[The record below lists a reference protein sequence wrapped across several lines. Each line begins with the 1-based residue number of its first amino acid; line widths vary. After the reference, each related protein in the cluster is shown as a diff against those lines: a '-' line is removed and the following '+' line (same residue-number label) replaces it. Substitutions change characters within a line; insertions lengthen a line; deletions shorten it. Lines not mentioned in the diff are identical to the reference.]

1 MPLRPDNVKPSMR
14 KQRPTTPHRRPG
26 FDALEDRHLLSAGF
40 FGAPRVEEIV
50 VVFAPSQAYDV
61 RPAFDAPTGFQPE
74 SPILGGV
81 AGWAAGGPLDHGWA
95 GPEFARGD
103 GPEWMASNADSS
115 PVGSLP
121 STVGNSG
128 SLPAATSPAP
138 RDVVPPWDADSTTGP
153 SPTGA
158 PMPDGSNGSYYGSG
172 PNPGP
177 QPNLSLSRPWRAN
190 VSLQGRRR
198 VGSGTFIERRTTAR
212 FCEFQPR
219 PRPSGVERAW
229 TVSIDL
235 GRCSWWK

>member
-50 VVFAPSQAYDV
+50 VVFAPSQAYDA

-121 STVGNSG
+121 FNGRE
-128 SLPAATSPAP
+128 L
-138 RDVVPPWDADSTTGP
+138 RF
-153 SPTGA
+153 PTGRDLA
-158 PMPDGSNGSYYGSG
+158 GSEGCRASLGRRLDDGPLPDWGSDARRFQWILLRFWSESG
-172 PNPGP
+172 TAT
-177 QPNLSLSRPWRAN
+177 QSELSRPWRAN